1 MNNNDI
7 RECIA
12 QLARTSAAL
21 EDLYIDNGGEITE
34 DTEAMEEQI
43 EAMKALLNTEGV
55 DSLGRWL
62 KAKEDEKQAIKN
74 EKNAIAMREKAVD
87 KTIDFIKYRIGQIL
101 RATGEDKVKGS
112 LYAFQQATSRTTSVD
127 TELVGCLYDEKV
139 KDALKEVLPPY
150 ITVKLGASVKAVPE
164 GTELPDVFVVKEE
177 ETVKFTKPRAAKA
190 SKEE

>member
-1 MNNNDI
+1 MTNNEI
-7 RECIA
+7 RENLE
-12 QLARTSAAL
+12 QLSRTSTML
-21 EDLYIDNGGEITE
+21 EDLYVENGGEITE
-34 DTEAMEEQI
+34 ETETYEKQI
-43 EAMKALLNTEGV
+43 AAIKDLLNTDGV

-74 EKNAIAMREKAVD
+74 EKAAIAAREKSVD
-87 KTIDFIKYRIGQIL
+87 NTIEHIKWLIGDVL
-101 RATGEDKVKGS
+101 RKTGEQKVKGS

-127 TELVGCLYDEKV
+127 AELVGCLYDEVV

-164 GTELPDVFVVKEE
+164 GTELPDIFVVKEE

-190 SKEE
+190 EKEA